1 VFKVI
6 RDRFAPPKD
15 IDRQTVKDKYLL
27 VKLHDRVGRMADTLE
42 YSLVALP
49 LERFEPALVE
59 ELRREIGSQLEFD
72 GDKLV
77 IGHVY
82 IERRMR
88 PLNLH
93 VEELR
98 RDGDLARLRQT
109 LRDYGDAIKEL
120 AGAGIFPGDMLLKN
134 FGVTR
139 HDRIVFYDYD
149 EIAPMTEVIFRR
161 IPPPR
166 DYEDET
172 AAEPYWSVG
181 PSDVFPEQFEPFL
194 VGDPGARAM
203 FYEYH
208 RDLLDPSFWLGKQE
222 RVRAGLQDDVFP
234 YPEEIRFPRA
244 SAGSPRD

>member
-1 VFKVI
+1 
-6 RDRFAPPKD
+6 
-15 IDRQTVKDKYLL
+15 
-27 VKLHDRVGRMADTLE
+27 
-42 YSLVALP
+42 
-49 LERFEPALVE
+49 
-59 ELRREIGSQLEFD
+59 
-72 GDKLV
+72 
-77 IGHVY
+77 
-82 IERRMR
+82 
-88 PLNLH
+88 
-93 VEELR
+93 
-98 RDGDLARLRQT
+98 
-109 LRDYGDAIKEL
+109 
-120 AGAGIFPGDMLLKN
+120 MLLKN

-149 EIAPMTEVIFRR
+149 EIAPMTDVIFRR

-166 DYEDET
+166 DYEDEI

-222 RVRAGLQDDVFP
+222 RVRAGFQDDVFP

-244 SAGSPRD
+244 LAGSRRD